1 MVPNLKQGG
10 WPVKCDVCDQEF
22 DTEAQLDQHK
32 AEMHASEQTPE
43 MPGMEAPGAE
53 GADDL
58 EEPDFKRAVN
68 E

>member
-1 MVPNLKQGG
+1 M
-10 WPVKCDVCDQEF
+10 KCDVCDEEF

-32 AEMHASEQTPE
+32 AEMHASEQPE
-43 MPGMEAPGAE
+43 MPGIKAPGAE
-53 GADDL
+53 GMDDL